1 MNKADF
7 HSDAEQYGDFYL
19 YYGKVGSKGTTYLI
33 GTADLTTPYIQS
45 RIDQSMIA
53 ELQPNEVL
61 VWSWSSD
68 KLRVMDVTK
77 IKKLTPLSA
86 VLKNTRE

>member
-1 MNKADF
+1 MNKVDF
-7 HSDAEQYGDFYL
+7 HSAAEQYGDFYL
-19 YYGKVGSKGTTYLI
+19 YYSKVGSKGTTYLI
-33 GTADLTTPYIQS
+33 GTADLTTPYIKS

-53 ELQPNEVL
+53 ALQPNEVL
-61 VWSWSSD
+61 IWSWSSD